1 MPAGAFLSPCHVAP
15 LASTHSRAG
24 RETQGNPAPRAAR
37 VLPAHAAY
45 GVACIRGRWAPP
57 PIAGKQCAAVRSVLT
72 PAAAADTLTG
82 EDLAAW
88 ESSAQ
93 LLEDLG
99 FDSESAVLILE
110 RSFGWGKPSQGFWR
124 GQVVE
129 VVPTTEQMEEVINYL
144 GELGIKGNDLIGYIN
159 KFPNVFGCSVEDLLK
174 ANVTELEKTWKIKGP
189 TLSATL
195 KRRPEILGY
204 NVDCLGNCL
213 GECNRCW
220 VRF

>member
-15 LASTHSRAG
+15 QASTHSRAG

-57 PIAGKQCAAVRSVLT
+57 PTAGKQCAAVRSVLT

-129 VVPTTEQMEEVINYL
+129 VVPTTEQMEE
-144 GELGIKGNDLIGYIN
+144 
-159 KFPNVFGCSVEDLLK
+159 